1 MEAALFGSVFVTLFV
16 IMDPFGIIPVFL
28 GAVGKRSSDD
38 VKRLAWQAALTSLV
52 LITIFALF
60 GDWILDYLNISLPA
74 LRVAGGLLLLL
85 VSLQLLTSGT
95 VGSVNTD
102 DAANIALVP
111 LGTPLLAG
119 PGAIVAA
126 ILFVREASVPA
137 EYVAIAAAIVSIHLV
152 IWLALRFSTGL
163 LALLRPAGVTVLS
176 RIAGLLLAAIAVQLL
191 ADGIYEFII
200 SWEE

>member
-28 GAVGKRSSDD
+28 GAVGSRPPHE

-52 LITIFALF
+52 LISIFALF

-95 VGSVNTD
+95 VASVNTD
-102 DAANIALVP
+102 DAANVALVP

-126 ILFVREASVPA
+126 ILLGECTKSRS
-137 EYVAIAAAIVSIHLV
+137 HRL
-152 IWLALRFSTGL
+152 GL
-163 LALLRPAGVTVLS
+163 CSGM
-176 RIAGLLLAAIAVQLL
+176 
-191 ADGIYEFII
+191 E
-200 SWEE
+200 